1 VNRWST
7 LRVRLLFELG
17 FVTSSAVL
25 VVGTATVLV
34 SGADPVEIARP
45 LILLWLGTTAV
56 FVIFGWYLVHRLVL
70 QPLRQLAAEADSL
83 AASGLAGPA
92 PTYETAELTELAERY
107 RAMAESLFDLHAHAV
122 RVEKLAGIGR
132 LAAGVAHEVRN
143 PLGALGNYVEVLRRR
158 GTDPAIT
165 GEMRCAVDRIDRIVQ
180 GLVNYARPGGTTPAA
195 PRDEI
200 TDLNQAVRTV
210 LSFLGA
216 QGMLAGHQV
225 EVSLDPLLPPVQGD
239 RHLLEQVVVN
249 LIANASQ
256 ATPGGQIV
264 VGTVAKRFESRH
276 AGAARCSDGG
286 GSLVDGHR
294 MVAHADGGPPVR
306 AWATRPRRHDLPV
319 GYPGG
324 ILFVADDGPGVPEVD
339 RERIFDPFF
348 TTKEPGQGTGLGL
361 AIVARTVHES
371 GGLVW
376 VDRAREGGAVFKV
389 FLPRAGDTDA
399 SADR

>member
-17 FVTSSAVL
+17 FVTSGAVL
-25 VVGTATVLV
+25 VVGAATVLV
-34 SGADPVEIARP
+34 SGADPVEIAAP

-56 FVIFGWYLVHRLVL
+56 FGVFGWYLVHRLVL
-70 QPLRQLAAEADSL
+70 RPLRQLAAEADSL
-83 AASGLAGPA
+83 AASGLAGPT
-92 PTYETAELTELAERY
+92 PVYETAELTELASRY
-107 RAMAESLFDLHAHAV
+107 RAMAESLFDLHTHAT
-122 RVEKLAGIGR
+122 RVEKLVGIGQ

-143 PLGALGNYVEVLRRR
+143 PLGALGNYVEVLQRR

-165 GEMRCAVDRIDRIVQ
+165 GEMRCAVQRIDRIVQ
-180 GLVNYARPGGTTPAA
+180 GLVNYARPGGTSTDA
-195 PRDEI
+195 PRDES

-216 QGMLAGHQV
+216 QGMLTGHQV
-225 EVSLDPLLPPVQGD
+225 EVSLDPRLPRVQGD

-249 LIANASQ
+249 LLANASQ
-256 ATPGGQIV
+256 AAPGGRIV
-264 VGTVAKRFESRH
+264 VGTVAKRFASRH
-276 AGAARCSDGG
+276 LGAARCTDGNG
-286 GSLVDGHR
+286 QRLDARAGE
-294 MVAHADGGPPVR
+294 AAPPR
-306 AWATRPRRHDLPV
+306 AWTARPRRHDLPI
-319 GYPGG
+319 GSPGG
-324 ILFVADDGPGVPEVD
+324 ILFVADDGPGVPEAD

-371 GGLVW
+371 GGLIW